1 MKDAAMV
8 RAPRNVR
15 RSAGPWPNL
24 TSGEQARSAGEKKP
38 IPKSNYKP
46 TERDRLAIRVTNR
59 VLAAYHRGETGRVH
73 QLRPLVEE
81 LVVQPPDTEV
91 TERLRDRIRETLGWC
106 ARTLPDGSPCRFTG
120 EAGTLYRHR
129 ATRNIH
135 ESRSARKNRVQSMM
149 QRNQADRSSVETNSA
164 RTKSGARV
172 HTRHEASA
180 SPPNQEVSVTS
191 RLNPSWADAV
201 RGMISRQFK
210 AGEIFTSTA
219 LHHLFEDSLSD
230 LYPKNSTIRES
241 LSNTLQKL
249 RDEGFLEFVD
259 NQGTY
264 RLPDTT
270 PRPVTHTA
278 RTAPSNRIVS
288 AEKRTS
294 SQERNT
300 EAHTQ
305 ILEFSVIN
313 PAAIDE
319 SGEQEPVELHLI
331 VQNLDPIKPSYETS
345 DDMHIC
351 QSFGRIMRIRSKS
364 GKSMTDVDIN
374 ATHLISGPVFR
385 VHITEGMPRSYE
397 FYMQVQQIMKL
408 LKSGSS
414 TVAPYEYQILPEP
427 SLALERKN
435 GWYLAPSQPFC
446 VRCRRAGENA
456 DKDSRIERIYTR
468 RPHAIHLCQQHISEF
483 NMQAARKRSITSR
496 GRTII

>member
-1 MKDAAMV
+1 MV
-8 RAPRNVR
+8 RTPRNVR

-38 IPKSNYKP
+38 TP
-46 TERDRLAIRVTNR
+46 TSHYPPTARDRLAIRVTNR
-59 VLAAYHRGETGRVH
+59 VLAAYRRGETGRVH

-91 TERLRDRIRETLGWC
+91 TERQRDRIRETLGWC
-106 ARTLPDGSPCRFTG
+106 ARTLPDGTPCRFTG
-120 EAGTLYRHR
+120 QGGALYRHR

-135 ESRSARKNRVQSMM
+135 ESRSARQNRVQSMM
-149 QRNQADRSSVETNSA
+149 KRDPAVRSSVKSSNSA
-164 RTKSGARV
+164 RTKCDARV
-172 HTRHEASA
+172 DTRHETSA
-180 SPPNQEVSVTS
+180 SPSDQEVSVNS
-191 RLNPSWADAV
+191 RQNPSWADTV
-201 RGMISRQFK
+201 RGLISRQFK

-219 LHHLFEDSLSD
+219 LHHLFEDTLSE

-241 LSNTLQKL
+241 LSHTLQKL
-249 RDEGFLEFVD
+249 RDEGFLEYVD

-270 PRPVTHTA
+270 SRPVTHTA
-278 RTAPSNRIVS
+278 RTAPSNRIAS

-294 SQERNT
+294 SPERNA
-300 EAHTQ
+300 EAPTQ
-305 ILEFSVIN
+305 IREFSVIN
-313 PAAIDE
+313 PASIDE
-319 SGEQEPVELHLI
+319 SGEQEPLELHLV

-345 DDMHIC
+345 DDMHVC

-364 GKSMTDVDIN
+364 GKSTTDVDIN
-374 ATHLISGPVFR
+374 ATHLLSGPVLR

-414 TVAPYEYQILPEP
+414 SVAPNEYQILPEP

-435 GWYLAPSQPFC
+435 GWYLAPSEPFC
-446 VRCRRAGENA
+446 VRCRRAGENT
-456 DKDSRIERIYTR
+456 DRDSRIQRIYTR
-468 RPHAIHLCQQHISEF
+468 RPHAIHLCPQHISEF
-483 NMQAARKRSITSR
+483 NMQAARKRSTTSR
-496 GRTII
+496 SRSTT